1 MNSAFRKDET
11 MIRMTIREARERVD
25 ESTEQCIYCYR
36 DGDTIFYIGRSDQPL
51 ERLEQHLGAGSF
63 LPIPDPIGTFILDH
77 HPLSLDWTVEIYT
90 VRELDPEQ
98 FKDIVTITRDD
109 ADWIEG
115 QMIFKYG
122 PCFNG
127 TGNKNRK
134 HLPEQY
140 QIKGIANAGVTLSSS
155 LQSPANQNA
164 KRGKVE

>member
-51 ERLEQHLGAGSF
+51 
-63 LPIPDPIGTFILDH
+63 
-77 HPLSLDWTVEIYT
+77 SLDWTVEIYT

-115 QMIFKYG
+115 QIIFKYG